1 MLKTCL
7 FYFHRLLAVSIST
20 FASLVCAPVG
30 ITSSAVGI
38 KLCGIIAGIKKYKSI
53 IQEKKKKHNELVL
66 LGKFKLNIIDIL
78 ISKALMA
85 TYISYHEFV
94 LVNNMLREYYE
105 MKEEIKNPGTC
116 LEYTT

>member
-7 FYFHRLLAVSIST
+7 FYFHQLLAVSIST

-30 ITSSAVGI
+30 ITSFAVGI
-38 KLCGIIAGIKKYKSI
+38 KLCGIIARIKKCKSI
-53 IQEKKKKHNELVL
+53 IQKKKKKHNELVL

-94 LVNNMLREYYE
+94 LVSNVLREYYE

-116 LEYTT
+116 IEYTT